1 MLNLSCNMIE
11 KIEKMDKLFKLKELN
26 LSYNNLTK
34 IEGLESMTS
43 LQVLNL
49 TGNQIQHIP
58 IWMGRKFRALR
69 TLHIGKNN
77 MESVSHRTNKN
88 DLESVS

>member
-11 KIEKMDKLFKLKELN
+11 KIEKMEKLYKLKELN
-26 LSYNNLTK
+26 LAYNNISK
-34 IEGLESMTS
+34 IEGLETMTS

-49 TGNQIQHIP
+49 TGNLIQHIP
-58 IWMGRKFRALR
+58 VWMGRKLRALR

-77 MESVSHRTNKN
+77 MESVRFR
-88 DLESVS
+88 LESCI